1 MKKGDGRMQNMKDLT
16 KKSKRVAIEKKGK
29 NKESKIPRIKEI
41 PFFKAIKPKEQFLFF
56 SDYFKIDDCYA
67 TILTVFHDEGADD
80 KLGYFWGIQLVPR
93 DLDNDVSVRK
103 LTHVARESESWVQ
116 QHQNKAEGLLKSSEQ
131 QVMKDGSLKSRA
143 EFSRKER
150 GMVDIAQELMSGA
163 SYLRVAIRLVVKAP
177 TLNKLD
183 DAVEK
188 INRQYKDRFD
198 TVHAE
203 AYIGEQKNELS
214 NLMRKIEFKE
224 GRNFM
229 FTSTEFAGNYDL
241 VTHGIEDPTGEYL
254 GKMDGDVNSSAVIMD
269 LDQYENHVVLAGNN
283 KGVTLSNLDLQG
295 EKGVNVWG
303 AKLGMSALM
312 NNKKVVH
319 LVLNG
324 SKVGNIGVDLSDVTA
339 NVSMDGGDI
348 NFLEL
353 FGDVEDELSIFPS
366 HLEKIVLMAE
376 QVFEPTES
384 DRSII
389 RGSLRDVL
397 VEFYVDKGM
406 WVENAQN
413 KRNRLRLVGIP
424 HNEVP
429 RLPELVSYLEMR
441 YKKELNKG
449 STSDKEMIHAYNV
462 LLQVF
467 KSMRD
472 NNGDLFNTYTS
483 NIVDRAIQSQ
493 RVIYDFSSL
502 IRRGS
507 GVMMA
512 QFINALGFS
521 VGNLGQGDVVV
532 LHGAD
537 RLDPSIQGYVRDQF
551 NLLNEHGVRVVY
563 IYSNIEKMID
573 QRNFNQFDQAD
584 YTILGPMTETV
595 VQKYEASLAQNV
607 PLALKQLLVRR
618 SNTHYYLRR
627 GFDNLVFA
635 MDIQLGI

>member
-1 MKKGDGRMQNMKDLT
+1 MQNIKDLT
-16 KKSKRVAIEKKGK
+16 KKNKRLAGEKGK
-29 NKESKIPRIKEI
+29 QKESKIPLIKDI
-41 PFFKAIKPKEQFLFF
+41 PFFKKIKPKEQYLFF

-80 KLGYFWGIQLVPR
+80 SLGYFWGIQLVPR

-103 LTHVARESESWVQ
+103 LTHVARQSESWVQ
-116 QHQNKAEGLLKSSEQ
+116 QHQNKAEGLLKSNEQ
-131 QVMKDGSLKSRA
+131 QVQKDGSMKSRA
-143 EFSRKER
+143 EHSRKEKA
-150 GMVDIAQELMSGA
+150 MIDIAQELMSGA
-163 SYLRVAIRLVVKAP
+163 SYVRVAIRLLVKAP
-177 TLNKLD
+177 SLNKLD

-203 AYIGEQKNELS
+203 PYVGEQKRELS
-214 NLMRKIEFKE
+214 NLLSKVELKE
-224 GRNFM
+224 GRGFM

-269 LDQYENHVVLAGNN
+269 LDEYDSHVILAGAN
-283 KGVTLSNLDLQG
+283 KGVTLSQLPLNG

-324 SKVGNIGVDLSDVTA
+324 SKVDNIGVDLSDVTA

-348 NFLEL
+348 NFLEF
-353 FGDVEDELSIFPS
+353 FGDTKDELSIFPS
-366 HLEKIVLMAE
+366 QLEKIVLMAE
-376 QVFEPTES
+376 QVFNSTDS
-384 DRSII
+384 DRAII
-389 RGSLRDVL
+389 QGSLRDVL
-397 VEFYVDKGM
+397 VEFYIGKGM
-406 WVENAQN
+406 WYEDAQN
-413 KRNRLRLVGIP
+413 NRSRIRLVGLP
-424 HNEVP
+424 HSELP
-429 RLPELVSYLEMR
+429 RLPEFKAYLDMR
-441 YKKELNKG
+441 YKAELNKG
-449 STSDKEMIHAYNV
+449 VSGDKEQIHAYNV
-462 LLQVF
+462 LRQVF
-467 KSMRD
+467 GSMLS

-483 NIVDRAIQSQ
+483 KIVDRAIQSQ

-502 IRRGS
+502 IQRGR

-521 VGNLGQGDVVV
+521 VGNLGAGDVVL

-537 RLDPSIQGYVRDQF
+537 QLAPGIQDYVREQF

-563 IYSNIEKMID
+563 IYSSIEKMID
-573 QRNFNQFDQAD
+573 QRDFNQYDQAD

-595 VQKYEASLAQNV
+595 VKKYEESLAQNV
-607 PLALKQLLVRR
+607 PIALKQLLVRR